1 VRILLVSQFYPPV
14 TGGQERHVRDLA
26 LALVGRG
33 HEVEVA
39 TISSGGRVGTSDD
52 GEVKVHRL
60 QSSAQRFPRIYSETE
75 RPHATPVADPR
86 LRAQIRELVSSRG
99 FDVLHAHDWIVNS
112 VLGAAGRSGP
122 PVVLTMHDYSHVCA
136 TKRMMRGNAVCPG
149 PEPVACVRC
158 ASAMYGRVMG
168 PGVYVANTLQRR
180 RRQSRVSAFVSVSSA
195 VADRAQLDST
205 VHSVVIPNFVP
216 DSIVMDAAKW
226 ADADQIASEG
236 PILFAGD
243 LRFDKGVTVLLA
255 AYEQLSDPPPLLMAG
270 RTFPDTPLASVRGA
284 EVLGPVPAQ
293 DMQDLMRSAR
303 VVVVPSIV
311 GDACP
316 TVVLEAMAAGR
327 PVVGA
332 ASGGIPEL
340 VAEGSTGL
348 LVPPGDAASLAG
360 AMASLLASPAETSEM
375 GRRGLE
381 RVHSFTASA
390 VTEQLEGLYLDLVR
404 NDETRGERPI
414 P

>member
-26 LALVGRG
+26 FGLVGRG

-39 TISSGGRVGTSDD
+39 TISSEGQVGTSVD
-52 GEVKVHRL
+52 GKVKVHRL
-60 QSSAQRFPRIYSETE
+60 QSSAQRIPGIYSEKE

-86 LRAQIRELVSSRG
+86 LRAQIRGLVSSRG
-99 FDVLHAHDWIVNS
+99 YDVLHAHDWIVNS

-122 PVVLTMHDYSHVCA
+122 PVVYTMHDYSHVCA
-136 TKRMMRGNAVCPG
+136 TKRMMRGDSVCPG
-149 PEPVACVRC
+149 PEPRACVRC
-158 ASAMYGRVMG
+158 ASEMYGRVMG
-168 PGVYVANTLQRR
+168 PGVYVANTIQRR
-180 RRQSRVSAFVSVSSA
+180 KRRSRVSAFVPVSAA
-195 VADRAQLDST
+195 VADKTQLDST

-216 DSIVMDAAKW
+216 DSILVDSATW
-226 ADADQIASEG
+226 AEANRIASEG

-270 RTFPDTPLASVRGA
+270 RTFPDTPLAPVQGVN
-284 EVLGPVPAQ
+284 VLGPVPAQ
-293 DMQDLMRSAR
+293 DMMDLMRSAR
-303 VVVVPSIV
+303 LVVVPSIV

-327 PVVGA
+327 PVVGSE
-332 ASGGIPEL
+332 SGGIPEL
-340 VAEGSTGL
+340 VEDGSTGL

-360 AMASLLASPAETSEM
+360 AIASLLASPAETSEM
-375 GRRGLE
+375 GRRGLQ
-381 RVHSFTASA
+381 RVRSFTASA
-390 VTEQLEGLYLDLVR
+390 VTERLEELYMDLVR
-404 NDETRGERPI
+404 NDETRGERL
-414 P
+414 

>member
-1 VRILLVSQFYPPV
+1 
-14 TGGQERHVRDLA
+14 
-26 LALVGRG
+26 
-33 HEVEVA
+33 
-39 TISSGGRVGTSDD
+39 
-52 GEVKVHRL
+52 
-60 QSSAQRFPRIYSETE
+60 
-75 RPHATPVADPR
+75 
-86 LRAQIRELVSSRG
+86 
-99 FDVLHAHDWIVNS
+99 
-112 VLGAAGRSGP
+112 
-122 PVVLTMHDYSHVCA
+122 
-136 TKRMMRGNAVCPG
+136 
-149 PEPVACVRC
+149 
-158 ASAMYGRVMG
+158 
-168 PGVYVANTLQRR
+168 
-180 RRQSRVSAFVSVSSA
+180 
-195 VADRAQLDST
+195 
-205 VHSVVIPNFVP
+205 
-216 DSIVMDAAKW
+216 
-226 ADADQIASEG
+226 
-236 PILFAGD
+236 
-243 LRFDKGVTVLLA
+243 
-255 AYEQLSDPPPLLMAG
+255 
-270 RTFPDTPLASVRGA
+270 
-284 EVLGPVPAQ
+284 
-293 DMQDLMRSAR
+293 MRSAR